1 MNDDTNS
8 LISASRRIREGV
20 GRTTSQ
26 EPESYGGGGG
36 GGGSQQPSGVRDP
49 SPLQQ
54 RQQQPPGSTASGGGT
69 TDAAASDAFS
79 RDITPPKGVTPS
91 VSSERLTNNSNSTP
105 AVVSDPEYIDLHEL
119 AKGWKPAL
127 SLCQDPRTRHES
139 RRKNDRGNLPLHS
152 AASFRAP
159 VEVIEGLLEC
169 YPEAASMTNNYGN
182 LALHFTAWKK
192 GPLDCMKLLLQIF
205 PEGAAQKNNHGNLPL
220 HYAAHYNAPIE
231 VVESLYH
238 AYPEAARQKN
248 NDSNTPLDLA
258 VADGASNNVVAL
270 LQGKSVPPNDEEIF
284 EGAKSRCE
292 RVEKEM
298 QRQMASHDTVQEDL
312 EVLLGFLMDVRENHP
327 SAMYSSGI
335 DPEECNAM
343 DSLMDQVRIAGEEE
357 QKSIEEDEIKQIE
370 DSLVPPDDPVEV
382 ALSEIIGLDAIKNQL
397 RGLRRTIEVD
407 RLRGLAPGQSDRPR
421 HMVLTGNPGCGKT
434 YAARRML
441 PMLHKIGCV
450 PNDCYVE
457 AGRNDL
463 VDARSEERTIEKT
476 RRALERARGGVL
488 FVDEIY
494 NLLPSNGRQHSQD
507 HGPAALKVL
516 ATALPTGDPLIVLA
530 GYALDLQRIV
540 SSDIGFKGGFLLRM
554 ELPDPTP
561 FELARMVA
569 TKLGQKGFVLGEG
582 LTARYIAD
590 AVASMGEEW
599 RLERNG
605 RVADDLVH
613 SIRMEMRKKATA
625 GNDMGT
631 LSPTMSVRV
640 PIIMPEEVTV
650 TVEDFQNAFRNGI

>member
-1 MNDDTNS
+1 MNDDGHSIT
-8 LISASRRIREGV
+8 SASRRIREGV
-20 GRTTSQ
+20 VGRSSSQ
-26 EPESYGGGGG
+26 EES
-36 GGGSQQPSGVRDP
+36 Q
-49 SPLQQ
+49 
-54 RQQQPPGSTASGGGT
+54 QQQPPAVDTTASM
-69 TDAAASDAFS
+69 DA
-79 RDITPPKGVTPS
+79 PKGATPS
-91 VSSERLTNNSNSTP
+91 ERIAQAAPL
-105 AVVSDPEYIDLHEL
+105 SDPEYVDLHEL
-119 AKGWKPAL
+119 AKGWKAAL
-127 SLCQDPRTRHES
+127 SWCSDPRTRHEA

-159 VEVIEGLLEC
+159 VEVIEGLLEA
-169 YPEAASMTNNYGN
+169 YPEAASITNNYGN

-192 GPLDCMKLLLQIF
+192 GPLDCMKLLLQVF

-231 VVESLYH
+231 VVEALYH

-270 LQGKSVPPNDEEIF
+270 LQGKSVPPNDEEIY

-298 QRQMASHDTVQEDL
+298 QRQMTTHDTVQGDL
-312 EVLLGFLMDVRENHP
+312 EVLLGFLMDVKENHP

-335 DPEECNAM
+335 DPERCEDM
-343 DSLMDQVRIAGEEE
+343 EHLMDQVRIAGEEE
-357 QKSIEEDEIKQIE
+357 QKSIEEDEVKQIE
-370 DSLVPPDDPVEV
+370 DSLVPPDDPVEIQ
-382 ALSEIIGLDAIKNQL
+382 LSQIIGLDAIKNQI

-407 RLRGLAPGQSDRPR
+407 RLRGLNPGESDRPR
-421 HMVLTGNPGCGKT
+421 HFVLTGNPGCGKT
-434 YAARRML
+434 YAARMIL
-441 PMLHKIGCV
+441 PMLYKIGAV
-450 PNDCYVE
+450 PTESIIEV
-457 AGRNDL
+457 GRNEL

-476 RRALERARGGVL
+476 TRVLERANGGVL

-494 NLLPSNGRQHSQD
+494 NLLPSHGRQGSQD

-516 ATALPTGDPLIVLA
+516 ANALPKGNPLIILA

-540 SSDIGFKGGFLLRM
+540 SSDIGFKGKFLLRM

-569 TKLGQKGFVLGEG
+569 TKLGQKGYVLGEG

-590 AVASMGEEW
+590 AISSMGEDW
-599 RLERNG
+599 RIERNG

-613 SIRMEMRKKATA
+613 SIRMEVRKKAGA
-625 GNDMGT
+625 GND
-631 LSPTMSVRV
+631 LATMSPSMSSRM
-640 PIIMPEEVTV
+640 PIVMPDEITI